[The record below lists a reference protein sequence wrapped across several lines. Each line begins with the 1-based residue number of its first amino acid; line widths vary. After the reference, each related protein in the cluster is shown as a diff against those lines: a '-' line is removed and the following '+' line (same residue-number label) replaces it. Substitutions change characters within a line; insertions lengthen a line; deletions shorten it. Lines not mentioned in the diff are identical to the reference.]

1 MAVVNKLTDTAVKK
15 AKPLDKTYKL
25 SDGGG
30 LYLEV
35 TATGAKYWR
44 LKYRFAGKEKK
55 LALGVY
61 PVVSIAQAREK
72 MRDAKLQLAEDK
84 DPGLVKKQIKL
95 AKQFSQANTF
105 SGVGGEFI
113 DKRTQEGAAKVT
125 IDKIEWIL
133 RDKLNPVI
141 GNLPISEIT
150 PVQLLSALRLIE
162 KAGAHETANRAK
174 RVAGQVLRFAVSTGR
189 AERDISQD
197 LTGALIIA
205 KPKHRAAIINSS
217 ELATFLKGADSYQGS
232 PEVKAALVL
241 TPMLFQR
248 PGEMRH
254 MEWGEIDWDQEVW
267 EIPAEKMKMRQP
279 HVVPLPKQALDILR
293 ELRLVTGTG
302 QYVFP
307 SGRRGGKPLSENGV
321 LSAIRTMGY
330 SSEQVTPHG
339 FRATART
346 LLDETLGFRVDFIE
360 QQLAHAVKDANGRA
374 YNRTKYLPERK
385 QMMQS
390 WADYL
395 DQLKNGN

>member
-1 MAVVNKLTDTAVKK
+1 
-15 AKPLDKTYKL
+15 
-25 SDGGG
+25 
-30 LYLEV
+30 
-35 TATGAKYWR
+35 
-44 LKYRFAGKEKK
+44 
-55 LALGVY
+55 
-61 PVVSIAQAREK
+61 
-72 MRDAKLQLAEDK
+72 
-84 DPGLVKKQIKL
+84 
-95 AKQFSQANTF
+95 
-105 SGVGGEFI
+105 
-113 DKRTQEGAAKVT
+113 
-125 IDKIEWIL
+125 
-133 RDKLNPVI
+133 
-141 GNLPISEIT
+141 
-150 PVQLLSALRLIE
+150 
-162 KAGAHETANRAK
+162 
-174 RVAGQVLRFAVSTGR
+174 
-189 AERDISQD
+189 
-197 LTGALIIA
+197 LIIA
-205 KPKHRAAIINSS
+205 KPKHRAAIINPS

-293 ELRLVTGTG
+293 ELRLVTGAG